1 MPLVEV
7 FVNLWKTCKVSYR
20 QLDSYSTGLYFT
32 VARQPESRFFA
43 IFRVTNM
50 VLR

>member
-7 FVNLWKTCKVSYR
+7 FVNLWKTCEVSYR

-32 VARQPESRFFA
+32 VPREPESRFFA